1 MIENEETERERRKR
15 NYGCEFRTRH
25 KISQLQIVFYCTI
38 THEPCENQP
47 SKCKIRKK
55 TLALEKHRPI
65 TSFFNM

>member
-38 THEPCENQP
+38 THEQCENQP
-47 SKCKIRKK
+47 SKCKLRKK
-55 TLALEKHRPI
+55 L
-65 TSFFNM
+65 